1 MLRTFL
7 VEDEIVVRETIKKM
21 IPWEQYGYELVGEA
35 PDGEVALPMIKNLK
49 PDLLITDIKMPF
61 MDGLTLCRMVRKDFP
76 EMKIVILSGYDD
88 FNYAKQAIA
97 IGVEDYL
104 LKPITKNAF
113 LERLTEIRERWER
126 EKGQRD
132 YYEKFRR
139 EIQEYE
145 RNASR
150 DFFEALVSGKMDV
163 GEIYRQAERLGLDI
177 VAEVYN
183 IILLQWIPERKAM
196 IFLKRTLSVKLRE
209 EKKWKLF
216 LWTMQ
221 MPCSSVTMR
230 SAMAFL

>member
-113 LERLTEIRERWER
+113 LEHIN
-126 EKGQRD
+126 EKYGETLGE
-132 YYEKFRR
+132 EKKDSGTIMKSSAGRFRNTK
-139 EIQEYE
+139 E
-145 RNASR
+145 
-150 DFFEALVSGKMDV
+150 M
-163 GEIYRQAERLGLDI
+163 QAE
-177 VAEVYN
+177 
-183 IILLQWIPERKAM
+183 
-196 IFLKRTLSVKLRE
+196 IFLKLLSA
-209 EKKWKLF
+209 EKWMWEKS
-216 LWTMQ
+216 TDRQ
-221 MPCSSVTMR
+221 SG
-230 SAMAFL
+230 

>member
-1 MLRTFL
+1 
-7 VEDEIVVRETIKKM
+7 
-21 IPWEQYGYELVGEA
+21 
-35 PDGEVALPMIKNLK
+35 
-49 PDLLITDIKMPF
+49 
-61 MDGLTLCRMVRKDFP
+61 
-76 EMKIVILSGYDD
+76 MKIVILSGYDD

-150 DFFEALVSGKMDV
+150 DFFEALVSGKKWMWEKSTD
-163 GEIYRQAERLGLDI
+163 RQSG
-177 VAEVYN
+177 
-183 IILLQWIPERKAM
+183 
-196 IFLKRTLSVKLRE
+196 
-209 EKKWKLF
+209 
-216 LWTMQ
+216 
-221 MPCSSVTMR
+221 
-230 SAMAFL
+230 